1 MYEVLTMYLIFLK
14 IGAVSFG
21 GGYAMLPLIE
31 EEVIENTHYLTDSQF
46 LDILAISQITPG
58 PIAINSATFIGL
70 RELGLVGS
78 IFATLGIVSGP
89 FVFMSIVNKFLA
101 KFKNSKIIERVLLYI
116 RPVTVALILSAF
128 ASTFLKSVVDIKT
141 AIIFTLSFAILL
153 LKKLHPIAVIFIFG
167 FLGIISTYL
176 TNA

>member
-1 MYEVLTMYLIFLK
+1 
-14 IGAVSFG
+14 
-21 GGYAMLPLIE
+21 
-31 EEVIENTHYLTDSQF
+31 
-46 LDILAISQITPG
+46 
-58 PIAINSATFIGL
+58 
-70 RELGLVGS
+70 
-78 IFATLGIVSGP
+78 
-89 FVFMSIVNKFLA
+89 MSIVNKFLA

-153 LKKLHPIAVIFIFG
+153 SKKLHPIAVIFIFG

-176 TNA
+176 PNA

>member
-31 EEVIENTHYLTDSQF
+31 EEVINNMHYLTDSQF

-70 RELGLVGS
+70 RELG
-78 IFATLGIVSGP
+78 IVSGP
-89 FVFMSIVNKFLA
+89 FVFMSIVNKFLTN
-101 KFKNSKIIERVLLYI
+101 FKNSKIIERVLLYI

>member
-31 EEVIENTHYLTDSQF
+31 EEVIENMHYLTNSQF

-89 FVFMSIVNKFLA
+89 FV
-101 KFKNSKIIERVLLYI
+101 
-116 RPVTVALILSAF
+116 
-128 ASTFLKSVVDIKT
+128 
-141 AIIFTLSFAILL
+141 
-153 LKKLHPIAVIFIFG
+153 
-167 FLGIISTYL
+167 
-176 TNA
+176 